1 MIVRTGFFLG
11 CATAPLFRGSLFTT
25 RSLKSAAACR
35 DELLTSCGTP
45 LANLTAVAQAIR
57 DRFGSSPFI
66 YTNEDGRAFDP
77 PVNASG
83 LCAASLRCAA
93 DGERRDCCLAG
104 GVPPVIDAIS
114 LDGKCSRSLGVFFRS
129 LKESGCTAYKLD
141 DSEAD
146 RVFEYLRRVVYPRLH
161 PHQNVWVVP
170 GLFGSVA
177 NNSVDEMLV
186 SKLDRYWA
194 MSINDSRVVGVR
206 HGCFLICVHACR
218 QPVNNMAPIAD

>member
-1 MIVRTGFFLG
+1 M
-11 CATAPLFRGSLFTT
+11 
-25 RSLKSAAACR
+25 SLKSAAACR

-57 DRFGSSPFI
+57 DRFGSLPFI

-114 LDGKCSRSLGVFFRS
+114 LDS
-129 LKESGCTAYKLD
+129 YKLD

-146 RVFEYLRRVVYPRLH
+146 RVFEYLRRIVYPRLH

-186 SKLDRYWA
+186 RKLDRYWA
-194 MSINDSRVVGVR
+194 MAINDSRVVGVR
-206 HGCFLICVHACR
+206 HGRLPVCAHACR
-218 QPVNNMAPIAD
+218 PPERRGSMCRSSRGISTTTRR